1 MSTETKKIY
10 GLPDPLAPDAVKK
23 SPEYGLKIAKIIEQ
37 EWFGGGMISATCDFM
52 TRRQWI
58 IDKRLFVRGEGDSQ
72 TEKDLISRNEG
83 DLDYNNL
90 DWTQLNFAQ
99 TPCNIVANGIRDENY
114 TLDIRAV
121 DAISVQLRQSTMEN
135 HRKNM
140 YAKPMLDKANELLG
154 IDLRPKGFVP
164 EDEEELALKMELDE
178 KPDIEIAEE
187 ILIDFVKRTNE
198 WTYTEQEKNK
208 DLVHIGLAAARVYT
222 DKNDGV
228 KVDFIDPE
236 NYGHSYVKNNN
247 FSDAYYHFVVDTITI
262 NDIKR
267 ESDLEDSKLR
277 DIAAK
282 YSGVNSAYS
291 GNDFKTCEIN
301 SILNMKIDVMRFAF
315 KSSKTTVYKK
325 TLNKKGQ
332 VTKVSKRDES
342 FDPPG
347 EMANLKASKT
357 LDTWYEGNYIVGSN
371 EIYGYQECEN
381 LVRDEMNKV
390 KSPFVVR
397 ATDIYKNKLKSFL
410 GDIQPVC
417 RELQREHLKLQQLIL
432 ELKPDLTEIDLD
444 SLAVLEGAK
453 GDAKKENWK
462 TALNLLNVKGV
473 VFKERID
480 MGEMGMKEGS
490 AARPI
495 GNSQGSAIT
504 PILNSWAHYA
514 NQLYRIT
521 GITPANDGTLS
532 QDALLGVN
540 EMAKLAGN
548 TATKHIVDAAVDF
561 NKRVCEVI
569 SSRIHG
575 IFKYDDNGRL
585 KKMYENAVG
594 KHNLDALK
602 ALSDRSL
609 HEFGFTVEMVPTQQQ
624 MANFERDLGIA
635 LQEGTIDVE
644 DKIQA
649 ENIAKNNI
657 KSAYR
662 YLKYRRR
669 KRIKQRMEEQSIM
682 AQEKSQ
688 NDIASAQAAAQS
700 KVKAYGLQKQIDIDY
715 ELKLSQIRL
724 GEKQAM
730 QQIEAP
736 EKEQEF
742 KQDVYIESMK
752 VQTTMDL
759 NKYKEDAKDLR
770 LDRQSSQ
777 NSQMIDQRKKD
788 SGPIDFENPFEF
800 DSLFEN

>member
-1 MSTETKKIY
+1 MSTQTKKIY
-10 GLPDPLAPDAVKK
+10 GMPDPLAPDAVKK

-37 EWFGGGMISATCDFM
+37 EWFGGGMIASGCDFM
-52 TRRQWI
+52 NRRQWI
-58 IDKRLFVRGEGDSQ
+58 CDKRLFIRGEGDSQ
-72 TEKDLISRNEG
+72 SEKDLISRNEG

-90 DWTQLNFAQ
+90 DWSQLNLAQ

-121 DAISVQLRQSTMEN
+121 DAISVQLRKNTMDT

-164 EDEEELALKMELDE
+164 EDEEELQLKMELDE

-198 WTYTEQEKNK
+198 WDYIEQEKNK
-208 DLVHIGLAAARVYT
+208 DLVQIGLAVARVYT

-228 KVDFIDPE
+228 KVVLVDVE
-236 NYGHSYVKNNN
+236 NYGHSFVNNNN

-267 ESDLEDSKLR
+267 ESDLDEIKLR
-277 DIAAK
+277 EIAAK
-282 YSGVNSAYS
+282 YSAVNSAYS
-291 GNDFKTCEIN
+291 NYNFSTCQMN
-301 SILNMKIDVMRFAF
+301 SILNMKIDVMRFAY
-315 KSSKTTVYKK
+315 KSSKTIIFKK

-332 VTKVSKRDES
+332 LVKVSKRDEN
-342 FDPPG
+342 FNPPE
-347 EMANLKASKT
+347 EMGLKASKT
-357 LDTWYEGNYIVGSN
+357 LDTWYEGNYIIGSN
-371 EIYGYQECEN
+371 EIYNYQECEN

-390 KSPFVVR
+390 KPPFIAR

-453 GDAKKENWK
+453 GDSKKENWK

-480 MGEMGMKEGS
+480 MGEMGIKESS

-504 PILNSWAHYA
+504 PILNAWAHYS
-514 NQLYRIT
+514 NQLYKIT
-521 GITPANDGTLS
+521 GITPANDGSLPH
-532 QDALLGVN
+532 DALLGVN
-540 EMAKLAGN
+540 QMAALAGN
-548 TATKHIVDAAVDF
+548 TATKHIVDSAVDF

-569 SSRIHG
+569 SSRIHA
-575 IFKYDDNGRL
+575 IFKYDDDGRL

-594 KHNLDALK
+594 KHNLDALE
-602 ALSDRSL
+602 ALADRSL
-609 HEFGFTVEMVPTQQQ
+609 HEFGFTVEMVPSQQQ
-624 MANFERDLGIA
+624 MQNFERDLGIA

-669 KRIKQRMEEQSIM
+669 KRIKQRMEEQSVM

-700 KVKAYGLQKQIDIDY
+700 KVQAYGLQKQIDLDF
-715 ELKLSQIRL
+715 EMKLSQIRL

-730 QQIEAP
+730 MQIEAP

-742 KQDVYIESMK
+742 KQEVYIESMK

-759 NKYKEDAKDLR
+759 NKYKEDAKDIR
-770 LDRQSSQ
+770 QDRAATQDSKK
-777 NSQMIDQRKKD
+777 IYQRQENTA
-788 SGPIDFENPFEF
+788 PIDFENTFDF
-800 DSLFEN
+800 DSLF

>member
-1 MSTETKKIY
+1 MSTQTQKIY
-10 GLPDPLAPDAVKK
+10 GMPDPLAPDAVKK

-37 EWFGGGMISATCDFM
+37 EWFGGGMISSTCDFM
-52 TRRQWI
+52 SRRQWI
-58 IDKRLFVRGEGDSQ
+58 IDKRMFIRGENDTK

-83 DLDYNNL
+83 DLEYNNL

-99 TPCNIVANGIRDENY
+99 TPCNIVANGINDENY
-114 TLDIRAV
+114 RLDIRAV
-121 DAISVQLRQSTMEN
+121 DAISVQLRKNVMEN

-140 YAKPMLDKANELLG
+140 YAKPMLDKANALLG

-164 EDEEELALKMELDE
+164 EDDEELALKMELDE

-187 ILIDFVKRTNE
+187 IMIDFTKRTND
-198 WTYTEQEKNK
+198 WTFIEQEKNK
-208 DLVHIGLAAARVYT
+208 DLVKIGIAVARVYT

-228 KVDFIDPE
+228 KVSYVDPE
-236 NYGHSYVKNNN
+236 NFGHSFVRKNN
-247 FSDAYYHFVVDTITI
+247 FSDAYYFFEVDTLTI

-267 ESDLEDSKLR
+267 ESDFDDKKLR
-277 DIAAK
+277 EIAKK
-282 YSGVNSAYS
+282 YSAVNSSFTNY
-291 GNDFKTCEIN
+291 DFATCEMN
-301 SILNMKIDVMRFAF
+301 SILNMKIDVMRFAY
-315 KSSKTTVYKK
+315 KSSKTIIFKK

-332 VTKVSKRDES
+332 VLKVSKRDEN
-342 FDPPG
+342 FNPPE
-347 EMANLKASKT
+347 EMGLKAAKT

-390 KSPFVVR
+390 KPPFIAR

-444 SLAVLEGAK
+444 SLATLEGAK
-453 GDAKKENWK
+453 GDSKKETWK

-480 MGEMGMKEGS
+480 MGEMGIKEGT
-490 AARPI
+490 AARPM
-495 GNSQGSAIT
+495 GNAQGSAIA
-504 PILNSWAHYA
+504 PILNAWAHYA
-514 NQLYRIT
+514 NQLYKIT
-521 GITPANDGTLS
+521 GITPGNDGSLS
-532 QDALLGVN
+532 ADALVGVS
-540 EMAKLAGN
+540 EMQKLAGN
-548 TATKHIVDAAVDF
+548 TATKHIVDSAVDF

-569 SSRIHG
+569 SSRIHA
-575 IFKYDDNGRL
+575 IFKFDDNGRL
-585 KKMYENAVG
+585 RKMYENAVG
-594 KHNLDALK
+594 KHNLDALE
-602 ALSDRSL
+602 ALADRSL
-609 HEFGFTVEMVPTQQQ
+609 HEFGFTVEMIPSQQQ
-624 MANFERDLGIA
+624 MQNFERDLGIA

-649 ENIAKNNI
+649 ENIAKSNI

-688 NDIASAQAAAQS
+688 NDIASAQAATES
-700 KVKAYGLQKQIDIDY
+700 KVKAYGLQKQIDVDA
-715 ELKLSQIRL
+715 EARLSSIRL
-724 GEKQAM
+724 NEYYEKKK
-730 QQIEAP
+730 IDAP
-736 EKEQEF
+736 GNELEF
-742 KQDVYIESMK
+742 KQDVYLESMK
-752 VQTTMDL
+752 VQTTMEL

-770 LDRQSSQ
+770 LDRQSTQ

-788 SGPIDFENPFEF
+788 SGPIDFEKPFDF
-800 DSLFEN
+800 DSMFGN

>member
-1 MSTETKKIY
+1 MSTQNKQIF
-10 GLPDPLAPDAVKK
+10 GMPDPLAPDAVKK
-23 SPEYGLKIAKIIEQ
+23 TPEYGLKIAKVIEQ
-37 EWFGGGMISATCDFM
+37 EWFGGGMISSTCEFM

-58 IDKRLFVRGEGDSQ
+58 IDKRMFVRGEGDTQ
-72 TEKDLISRNEG
+72 TEKGLISRNEG

-99 TPCNIVANGIRDENY
+99 TPCNIVANGINDENY
-114 TLDIRAV
+114 RLDIRAV
-121 DAISVQLRQSTMEN
+121 DAISVQLRKNIMEM
-135 HRKNM
+135 HQKNM
-140 YAKPMLDKANELLG
+140 YSKAMLDKANELLG

-164 EDEEELALKMELDE
+164 EDDEELALKMELDE

-187 ILIDFVKRTNE
+187 IMIDFVKRTNE
-198 WTYTEQEKNK
+198 WTYIEQEKNK
-208 DLVHIGLAAARVYT
+208 DLVKIGLAVARVFT

-228 KVDFIDPE
+228 KVELIDPE

-267 ESDLEDSKLR
+267 ESDFDDVKLR
-277 DIAAK
+277 EIANK
-282 YSGVNSAYS
+282 YSSVNSTYS
-291 GNDFKTCEIN
+291 GYDFRTCEMN

-315 KSSKTTVYKK
+315 KSSKTIIFKK
-325 TLNKKGQ
+325 HLNKKGQ
-332 VTKVSKRDES
+332 LTKVSKRDES
-342 FDPPG
+342 FSPTE
-347 EMANLKASKT
+347 EMGLKASKT

-390 KSPFVVR
+390 KPPFIAR

-453 GDAKKENWK
+453 GDSKKENWK

-480 MGEMGMKEGS
+480 MGEMGIKES
-490 AARPI
+490 AAARPI

-504 PILNSWAHYA
+504 PILNAWAHYS
-514 NQLYRIT
+514 NQLYKIT

-540 EMAKLAGN
+540 QMAQLAGN

-569 SSRIHG
+569 SSRIHA
-575 IFKYDDNGRL
+575 IFKFDDNGRL

-594 KHNLDALK
+594 KHNLDALQ
-602 ALSDRSL
+602 ALADRSL
-609 HEFGFTVEMVPTQQQ
+609 HEFGFTVEMIPSQQQ
-624 MANFERDLGIA
+624 MANFEKDLGIA

-700 KVKAYGLQKQIDIDY
+700 KVQAYGIQKQIDIDY
-715 ELKLSQIRL
+715 EKKLSIIRL
-724 GEKQAM
+724 EEKQAM

-742 KQDVYIESMK
+742 KQDVYLENLK
-752 VQTTMDL
+752 VNTTMNL

-788 SGPIDFENPFEF
+788 SGPIDFEKTTDF
-800 DSLFEN
+800 DSWFEN